1 MKIGFIGLGKLGGPV
16 VETMIEHGHDVIGYD
31 VNGAGVSSIKECVQ
45 GREIVFIAVP
55 TPHDPLY
62 DGKYVCSDLPP
73 KNFDYTIVQDV
84 LREADKY
91 MDKKQI
97 IVLISTVLP
106 GTTTKHFA
114 PLVKNATSV
123 YNPYLIAMGTVK
135 EDFLNP
141 EMIMMGSNEEWAM
154 DDLENFYKSMCDCDR
169 YIRGTWEEC
178 ESVKIFYNTFIT
190 TKITLA
196 NMIQDVAMKIGNMNV
211 DVVTDALAYST
222 NRIMSPKY
230 MKAGMGDGGSC
241 HPRDN
246 IALRWLAE
254 EYNLGYDMFDTIIKA
269 REEQARNMAHYL
281 TRLSVEHNLPIVI
294 VGKGF
299 KPDVPYED
307 GSPSILVAQF
317 CEAEFDKFDK
327 PAIFLTAHSRKTTF
341 GLTNEDYDFP
351 EGSVIVDPWR
361 ERPNAI
367 HYGDTR
373 RYKTISEM

>member
-1 MKIGFIGLGKLGGPV
+1 MRIGFIGLGKLGGPV
-16 VETMIEHGHDVIGYD
+16 VEAMSEAGHDVVGYD
-31 VNGAGVSSIKECVQ
+31 INGSGVDSIKDAVHQ
-45 GREIVFIAVP
+45 REIVFVAVP

-62 DGKYVCSDLPP
+62 DGKYVCSDLEP
-73 KNFDYTIVQDV
+73 KNFDYTIVQEV
-84 LREADKY
+84 LKEADQY
-91 MDKKQI
+91 MHQDQI
-97 IVLISTVLP
+97 LVLISTVLP

-114 PLVKNATSV
+114 PLVKNAKFV

-135 EDFLNP
+135 EDFLRP
-141 EMIMMGSNEEWAM
+141 EMIMMGGDPDSM
-154 DDLENFYKSMCDCDR
+154 DKLESFYRDMCDCER

-246 IALRWLAE
+246 IALRWLAQE
-254 EYNLGYDMFDTIIKA
+254 INLGYDLFDAIIKA
-269 REEQARNMAHYL
+269 REEQARNMANYL
-281 TRLSVEHNLPIVI
+281 KALSVLHGLPIVI

-317 CEAEFDKFDK
+317 CEAEFDKFDE
-327 PAIFLTAHSRKTTF
+327 PAIFLTAHSRQTTF
-341 GLTNEDYDFP
+341 GKTNQDYEFP
-351 EGSVIVDPWR
+351 EGSIVVDPWR
-361 ERPNAI
+361 EREGAI
-367 HYGDTR
+367 WYGDT
-373 RYKTISEM
+373 SS